1 MKKRMFKISSGLVG
15 NGTSTGLAKP
25 VDPQQTV
32 LGINNKVQKYEPFI
46 MTDSTEITQ
55 VGTLTK
61 PTQRLTIGKNIN
73 GVAKTDLQ
81 EYATLQE
88 LSELNSL
95 AGNALNGGT
104 RVIADATTSAT
115 LSMTDPLYITWKSV
129 NNNLTL
135 YSPNVPDTNPRL
147 FIVSNKTPRAGGNGS
162 SGVITFYQTESSN
175 NVIIPPGSTYMII
188 YSGGGFTQFFPMS
201 QINKPTTSNLSIGG
215 VMDGLL
221 NTRYYCTFS
230 PSSDGYAYGLSL
242 INPCGHIPY
251 TLILKNTHA
260 TNKMNL
266 IVPNATE
273 HFSSKRVYSL
283 SPGKVVEISVIF
295 DPSNSTYYWQV
306 SEELSNA

>member
-1 MKKRMFKISSGLVG
+1 MKKRMLNLYSGLVG
-15 NGTSTGLAKP
+15 NGTTTGLSRAAT
-25 VDPQQTV
+25 DEQTV
-32 LGINNKVQKYEPFI
+32 VGITNKVQKHEPFI
-46 MTDSTEITQ
+46 MTNATEITQ

-61 PTQRLTIGKNIN
+61 PTQRLTIGLNADT
-73 GVAKTDLQ
+73 VTKTGLQ

-88 LSELNSL
+88 LSDLNSL
-95 AGNALNGGT
+95 IGNALNGGT

-115 LSMTDPLYITWKSV
+115 LSMTDPLHITWKSA

-135 YSPNVPDTNPRL
+135 NSPNVPDTNPRL

-162 SGVITFYQTESSN
+162 SGVITFYQTESANS
-175 NVIIPPGSTYMII
+175 VIIPPGATYMII

-230 PSSDGYAYGLSL
+230 PASDGYAYGLSL
-242 INPCGHIPY
+242 TNPCGHIPY

-283 SPGKVVEISVIF
+283 SPGKVVEVSVIF